1 MLAISIVHTD
11 LWLGCIGSVA
21 ASASLILGDHLVQ
34 ALSLRRRALSD
45 ACSGRSWVALTILA
59 RVLAVIGFCA
69 VVLFTDLVVRSLFH
83 VPDLVDEINAL
94 CLEDS
99 PGFET
104 RPEHADRTRAGLELR
119 GYAAA
124 GMRPDHVE
132 RTAHRSRNVVVWAH
146 RWASQSTPHVDSL
159 QLRCGREA
167 RLLRRGLIAAL
178 VGSLL
183 LDGALAFC
191 LVLMLY
197 LLRRLDEMEAAAKQL
212 TRERFDV

>member
-119 GYAAA
+119 GHAAA

-132 RTAHRSRNVVVWAH
+132 YDNKLCWWPTITLRN
-146 RWASQSTPHVDSL
+146 
-159 QLRCGREA
+159 
-167 RLLRRGLIAAL
+167 RGIT
-178 VGSLL
+178 G
-183 LDGALAFC
+183 DGA
-191 LVLMLY
+191 
-197 LLRRLDEMEAAAKQL
+197 
-212 TRERFDV
+212 T